1 MTINIIGS
9 VNLGD
14 NEIEID
20 DNKAKQLVAKYLRNK
35 FDIPEHGYIKDN
47 NLWAWYDSGGGGHS
61 WTEEEIHRKSKKIDE
76 SVLKV
81 LDKLT

>member
-1 MTINIIGS
+1 MNINIIGS
-9 VNLGD
+9 INLGD
-14 NEIEID
+14 NEIQID
-20 DNKAKQLVAKYLRNK
+20 DHKAKMLVIEYLRNK
-35 FDIPEHGYIKDN
+35 FDIPEHGYIKDD
-47 NLWAWYDSGGGGHS
+47 NLWSWYDSGGGSHS